1 MEPGEVPPQW
11 WSRKPPRG
19 ILIVEDESRIAKR
32 IERLTHAILGDALQS
47 IRHCNTLQE
56 AVTFIENNTLDLV
69 LLDLNLNG
77 QSGFDLLTT
86 AVSKSFHTII
96 ISAYKDQ
103 AITAFEYGVLDF
115 VPKPFN
121 RERLEQALQRM
132 SATSTT
138 ATNAIKFLAVKKR
151 HRIQLIPVKDVLYIK
166 GAGAY
171 TELFLANGNKELH
184 DKSLEKLE
192 QLLSPSFERIH
203 KSYLVKMTEVTNISV
218 ASGSKY
224 MAELHNGERI
234 PIGRTKYK
242 DIKAKWF

>member
-1 MEPGEVPPQW
+1 MD
-11 WSRKPPRG
+11 

-32 IERLTHAILGDALQS
+32 IERMTRAILGDALQS
-47 IRHCNTLQE
+47 LTHINTLHE
-56 AVTFIENNTLDLV
+56 ALGFIENNSLDLV

-77 QSGFDLLTT
+77 NSGFDLLTT
-86 AVSKSFHTII
+86 AVSQSFHTII

-103 AITAFEYGVLDF
+103 AITAFEHGVLDF

-121 RERLEQALQRM
+121 QDRLAQAFNRVN
-132 SATSTT
+132 TKEKTE
-138 ATNAIKFLAVKKR
+138 NNKIKFLAIKKR
-151 HRIQLIPVKDVLYIK
+151 GRIQLVPIEDLIYIK

-171 TELFLANGNKELH
+171 TELFLADGNKELH

-192 QLLSPSFERIH
+192 QLLSYSFERIH
-203 KSYLVKMTEVTNISV
+203 KSYLVKMSEITNISV

-224 MAELHNGERI
+224 IAELKNGARI

-242 DIKAKWF
+242 DLKAKWL

>member
-1 MEPGEVPPQW
+1 M
-11 WSRKPPRG
+11 K

-32 IERLTHAILGDALQS
+32 IERMTRAFFGDSLRV
-47 IRHCNTLQE
+47 INHTNTLHE
-56 AVTFIENNTLDLV
+56 AMKFIGNNELDLV

-77 QSGFDLLTT
+77 ENGFDLLTA
-86 AVSKSFHTII
+86 AVSESFHTII
-96 ISAYKDQ
+96 ISAYKEQ

-121 RERLEQALQRM
+121 STRLDQALMRAG
-132 SATSTT
+132 SKEKTGP
-138 ATNAIKFLAVKKR
+138 NIVKFLAVKKR
-151 HRIQLIPVKDVLYIK
+151 HKVQLIAIEEVTYIK

-171 TELFLANGNKELH
+171 TELFMTNKRKELH

-203 KSYLVKMTEVTNISV
+203 KSYLVKMSEIKEIIVE
-218 ASGSKY
+218 SGSKY
-224 MAELHNGERI
+224 IAELKNGQLI

-242 DIKAKWF
+242 DLKSKWL

>member
-1 MEPGEVPPQW
+1 M
-11 WSRKPPRG
+11 K

-32 IERLTHAILGDALQS
+32 IERMTHEIFGDALES
-47 IRHCNTLQE
+47 LTHINTLQE
-56 AVTFIENNTLDLV
+56 ALAFIETHSLDLM

-77 QSGFDLLTT
+77 EDGFDLLTT
-86 AVSKSFHTII
+86 AVSRSFHTIVV
-96 ISAYKDQ
+96 SAYKDQ

-121 RERLEQALQRM
+121 RDRLEQAFNRAITKEKP
-132 SATSTT
+132 ATQ
-138 ATNAIKFLAVKKR
+138 IKYLAVKR
-151 HRIQLIPVKDVLYIK
+151 RQRIQLIPIDDLVYVK

-171 TELFLANGNKELH
+171 TELFLADGTKELH

-192 QLLSPSFERIH
+192 QLLSNSFERVH
-203 KSYLVKMTEVTNISV
+203 KSYLVRMSEVRGVIV

-224 MAELHNGERI
+224 MAELKNGTLV

-242 DIKAKWF
+242 EIKAKWF